1 MVSTRARNVHEP
13 RVCAI
18 GDDWQMEFDCT
29 DQANAP
35 LELLGA
41 QSIEWRLTDA
51 TGSQIALLTQANG
64 DIVVLPEPDEVT
76 RSKCV
81 VWFKSE
87 LTATLVPGIYIDRL
101 RITTYEG
108 ITTTQSIGSIEV
120 KA

>member
-1 MVSTRARNVHEP
+1 M
-13 RVCAI
+13 
-18 GDDWQMEFDCT
+18 
-29 DQANAP
+29 
-35 LELLGA
+35 
-41 QSIEWRLTDA
+41 TDA